1 MGSAEA
7 LFIVC
12 LAIMIGTAGDDYW
25 TLGGSTR
32 NIGPQDS
39 VVMGNFQGA
48 SCILG
53 PWEIDMEGG
62 SMWGRFL
69 KVSINYVSKQ
79 KYFHLYHFIPDFS
92 NSCWGARIC

>member
-1 MGSAEA
+1 
-7 LFIVC
+7 
-12 LAIMIGTAGDDYW
+12 MIRTTGNNYW

-39 VVMGNFQGA
+39 VIMGNFQGA

-62 SMWGRFL
+62 SLWGRFL
-69 KVSINYVSKQ
+69 KVSIREGVKTDILRSQADHK
-79 KYFHLYHFIPDFS
+79 
-92 NSCWGARIC
+92 G

>member
-1 MGSAEA
+1 
-7 LFIVC
+7 
-12 LAIMIGTAGDDYW
+12 MIRTAGDDYW

-39 VVMGNFQGA
+39 VVMPMGNFQGA

-53 PWEIDMEGG
+53 PWEIDVEDG

-69 KVSINYVSKQ
+69 KVSIREGVKKRIFYGQGWGKVSHLSPIRKQ
-79 KYFHLYHFIPDFS
+79 M
-92 NSCWGARIC
+92 